1 MLSRL
6 FAVRLRDSF
15 LLVAAVL
22 AGSVGTAGC
31 GNASGPPMG
40 TVQGQVTF
48 QGKPVQEGVVTL
60 YSSEMGIGISEDLS
74 GDGTYKTQQPIQV
87 GEYVVTV
94 FPPSEPP
101 PVEASPVT
109 VRREFR
115 DIPERYR
122 DARKSGLRLEVAE
135 GTNSFDIEMTP

>member
-122 DARKSGLRLEVAE
+122 DARKSGLRLEVSE